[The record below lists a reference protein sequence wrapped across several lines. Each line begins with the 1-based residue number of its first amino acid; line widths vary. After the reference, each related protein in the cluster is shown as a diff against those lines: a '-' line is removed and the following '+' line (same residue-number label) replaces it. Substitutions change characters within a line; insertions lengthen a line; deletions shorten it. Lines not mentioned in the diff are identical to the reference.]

1 MVKTEGQVLVVTKIA
16 PGATCHVAYVDA
28 LANPDANELARK
40 AADEKAVDFDCEN
53 EPEIVGKFEA
63 WER

>member
-1 MVKTEGQVLVVTKIA
+1 VTKIV
-16 PGATCHVAYVDA
+16 PGATCHIAYIDA

-40 AADEKAVDFDCEN
+40 TADAKAKDFDCETG
-53 EPEIVGKFEA
+53 EPEYVGKFEA